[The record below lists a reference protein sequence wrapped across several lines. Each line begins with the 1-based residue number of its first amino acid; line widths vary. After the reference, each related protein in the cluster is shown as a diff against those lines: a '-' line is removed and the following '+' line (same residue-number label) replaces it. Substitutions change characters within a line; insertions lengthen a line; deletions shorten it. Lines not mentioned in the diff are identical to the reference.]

1 MKKLFVMALMAAVAS
16 SSFAQDVKSILKTK
30 DYAEAKSMLQACE
43 STLSNE
49 EKAKAY
55 NKLVELSMQKFNK
68 ESAIMSEN
76 QVMQQMGQKGD
87 KPVDKEG
94 MYAAL
99 AKALNDAVECDKYDK
114 LPNAKG
120 KVAPKFHKKN
130 QNTFWPLRVHLINA
144 GQDCLQ
150 KQDNKGALAF
160 YDAYVM
166 SGTSSLFADYDKTK
180 TPDTYLGDVARVAG
194 VIAYQD
200 KNFDLANKYCDIA
213 LEDTASYKDALNLKM
228 AMMQQQMKTKEDSI
242 KCLKDF
248 ENLYAKDKSENI
260 FTNLA
265 TLYGNLGM
273 KDKQAKIID
282 ERLAQNP
289 KCFMAWA
296 VKGQAEMN
304 ESKWDEAIADF
315 KKANE
320 IKQNALVL
328 TWLGYCINNKAANI
342 QDAKQQKALLTETQ
356 NYLEKA
362 RDLDPDQKEANWRYL
377 LYSTYYNLY
386 GAEDS
391 RTKALDPNK

>member
-1 MKKLFVMALMAAVAS
+1 MAAVAS

-120 KVAPKFHKKN
+120 KVAPK
-130 QNTFWPLRVHLINA
+130 
-144 GQDCLQ
+144 DCLQ

-282 ERLAQNP
+282 ERLAQDP

-320 IKQNALVL
+320 IKPNALVL
-328 TWLGYCINNKAANI
+328 TWLGYCINNKAANT
-342 QDAKQQKALLTETQ
+342 QDANQQKALLTETQ

-391 RTKALDPNK
+391 RTKAMDPNK